1 VIGDEIEMADYKSIQ
16 DDEALRAIKSG
27 AEDWEKFLSRNPGEP
42 IDFAGVDLSD
52 IDLGGRNLSGNN
64 FTGADFF
71 EGKLSSANLK
81 HAKLIKSD
89 FSGADL
95 SSAGLYKAQLSAATM
110 TAANLEGAD
119 LAEASL
125 SSADLRGANLV
136 GADLTGVDLRNA
148 NLENAD
154 LRDACLTRANIAG
167 ASFRTARLEGAN
179 VTGIAYGGF
188 KEMRGR
194 YLGIRGLDSVYGNA
208 LFVRDAKDQDYIDT
222 LEESIASLP
231 EGFSKTT
238 EVLLFKAWGLFDHGR
253 SLLKVGVYAFV
264 LATLYGIIYSFDM
277 WLGWGMMDYSNSAQS
292 WFTPFYY
299 SMVTYTTLGYGD
311 VTAENVYGE
320 MLVIS
325 EVVLGYFTLGLLLSI
340 IANTIARRS

>member
-1 VIGDEIEMADYKSIQ
+1 MADKQDSETEDALAALKSS
-16 DDEALRAIKSG
+16 AA
-27 AEDWEKFLSRNPGEP
+27 DWEIFLSRKSATPMV
-42 IDFAGVDLSD
+42 FAGADLSD
-52 IDLGGRNLSGNN
+52 IDLAGRNLSGND

-81 HAKLIKSD
+81 HTKLAGAD
-89 FSGADL
+89 LSGADL
-95 SSAGLYKAQLSAATM
+95 SSAGLYKASLTSSTM

-119 LAEASL
+119 LTEADL
-125 SSADLRGANLV
+125 SHADLRGTNLV
-136 GADLTGVDLRNA
+136 GADLTGADLRDA
-148 NLENAD
+148 DLTNAD
-154 LRDACLTRANIAG
+154 LRDACLSRANITC
-167 ASFRTARLEGAN
+167 ASFRTARIEGAN
-179 VTGIAYGGF
+179 VTGIVYGSYKDMG
-188 KEMRGR
+188 GR

-222 LEESIASLP
+222 LESSISALP
-231 EGFSKTT
+231 EGFTKAI
-238 EVLLFKAWGLFDHGR
+238 EVLLFRAWGLFDHGR

-277 WLGWGMMDYSNSAQS
+277 WLEWGMMDYSNSAQS

-320 MLVIS
+320 ILVIS

>member
-1 VIGDEIEMADYKSIQ
+1 MAGCKSNQ
-16 DDEALRAIKSG
+16 DDEALTAIKSS
-27 AEDWEKFLSRNPGEP
+27 AKDWENFLSKNLTTS
-42 IDFAGVDLSD
+42 IDFARADLSN
-52 IDLGGRNLSGNN
+52 IDLQSRDLSGHDY
-64 FTGADFF
+64 TGADFF
-71 EGKLSSANLK
+71 ESKLSSANLK
-81 HAKLIKSD
+81 HAKLIKAD
-89 FSGADL
+89 LAGADL
-95 SSAGLYKAQLSAATM
+95 SSAGLYKAQLASATI
-110 TAANLEGAD
+110 TAANLQGAD
-119 LAEASL
+119 LTEADL
-125 SSADLRGANLV
+125 SNVDLRGANLA
-136 GADLTGVDLRNA
+136 GADLTGADLRGA
-148 NLENAD
+148 DLENAD
-154 LRDACLTRANIAG
+154 LRDTCLTRANVAG

-188 KEMRGR
+188 KEMRGC

-231 EGFSKTT
+231 EGFAKTT

>member
-1 VIGDEIEMADYKSIQ
+1 MGDNKSVENG
-16 DDEALRAIKSG
+16 EALAALKSG
-27 AEDWEKFLSRNPGEP
+27 AADWENFLSKNSAAP
-42 IDFAGVDLSD
+42 IIFAGADLSD
-52 IDLGGRNLSGNN
+52 IDLEGRNLSGND

-81 HAKLIKSD
+81 HAKLAKAD
-89 FSGADL
+89 LSGADL
-95 SSAGLYKAQLSAATM
+95 SSAGLYKAQLTAATV
-110 TAANLEGAD
+110 TAANLKGAD
-119 LAEASL
+119 LTEASL
-125 SSADLRGANLV
+125 SDADLRGANLV
-136 GADLTGVDLRNA
+136 GADLTGADLRNA
-148 NLENAD
+148 DMTNAD
-154 LRDACLTRANIAG
+154 LRDACLSRANVTG
-167 ASFRTARLEGAN
+167 ASFRTARIEGAN
-179 VTGIAYGGF
+179 VTGIVYGGF
-188 KEMRGR
+188 KEMRGC

-222 LEESIASLP
+222 LESSISALP
-231 EGFSKTT
+231 EGFTKTI
-238 EVLLFKAWGLFDHGR
+238 EALLFRAWGLFDHGR

-277 WLGWGMMDYSNSAQS
+277 WFGWGMMDYSNSAQS

-320 MLVIS
+320 ILVIS

>member
-1 VIGDEIEMADYKSIQ
+1 MAGNKGSETEDALA
-16 DDEALRAIKSG
+16 ALRSDA
-27 AEDWEKFLSRNPGEP
+27 ADWENFLSKKSAEP
-42 IDFAGVDLSD
+42 MVFAGADLSE
-52 IDLGGRNLSGNN
+52 IDLAGRNLSGND

-81 HAKLIKSD
+81 HAKLAGAD
-89 FSGADL
+89 LSGADL
-95 SSAGLYKAQLSAATM
+95 SSAGLYKASLTSATM

-119 LAEASL
+119 LTEADL
-125 SSADLRGANLV
+125 SHADLRGTNLV
-136 GADLTGVDLRNA
+136 GSDLTGADLRDADLT
-148 NLENAD
+148 NAD
-154 LRDACLTRANIAG
+154 LRDACLARANITG
-167 ASFRTARLEGAN
+167 ASFRTARIEGAN
-179 VTGIAYGGF
+179 VTGIVYGTF
-188 KEMRGR
+188 KDMGGR

-222 LEESIASLP
+222 LESSISALP
-231 EGFSKTT
+231 DSFAKTI
-238 EVLLFKAWGLFDHGR
+238 EVLFFRAWGLFDHGR

-277 WLGWGMMDYSNSAQS
+277 WLDWGMMDYSNSAQS

>member
-1 VIGDEIEMADYKSIQ
+1 MADNQRSETELALAALKSS
-16 DDEALRAIKSG
+16 AA
-27 AEDWEKFLSRNPGEP
+27 DWEVFLSRKSATPMV
-42 IDFAGVDLSD
+42 FAGADLSD
-52 IDLGGRNLSGNN
+52 IDLAGRNLSGND

-81 HAKLIKSD
+81 HAKLAGAD
-89 FSGADL
+89 LSGADL
-95 SSAGLYKAQLSAATM
+95 SSAGLYKASLTSATM

-119 LAEASL
+119 LTEADLSHADLRGTSL
-125 SSADLRGANLV
+125 VGANLTGADLRGA
-136 GADLTGVDLRNA
+136 DLT
-148 NLENAD
+148 NAD
-154 LRDACLTRANIAG
+154 LRDACLARANITS
-167 ASFRTARLEGAN
+167 ASFRTARIDGAN
-179 VTGIAYGGF
+179 VTGIVYGGY
-188 KEMRGR
+188 KDMGGR

-222 LEESIASLP
+222 LESSITALP
-231 EGFSKTT
+231 EGFTKSI
-238 EVLLFKAWGLFDHGR
+238 EVLLFRAWGLFDHGR
-253 SLLKVGVYAFV
+253 SLLKVGVYAFL

-277 WLGWGMMDYSNSAQS
+277 WLDWGMMDYSNSAQS

>member
-1 VIGDEIEMADYKSIQ
+1 MADNQGS
-16 DDEALRAIKSG
+16 E
-27 AEDWEKFLSRNPGEP
+27 AEDALAALKSSAADWEIFLSRKSATPMV
-42 IDFAGVDLSD
+42 FAGADLSD
-52 IDLGGRNLSGNN
+52 IDLAGRNLSGND

-81 HAKLIKSD
+81 HAKLAGSD
-89 FSGADL
+89 LSGADL
-95 SSAGLYKAQLSAATM
+95 SSAGLYKASLTSATM

-119 LAEASL
+119 LSEADL
-125 SSADLRGANLV
+125 SHADLRGTNLV
-136 GADLTGVDLRNA
+136 GANLTGSDLRDADLT
-148 NLENAD
+148 NAD
-154 LRDACLTRANIAG
+154 LRDACLARANITG
-167 ASFRTARLEGAN
+167 ASFRTARIEGAN
-179 VTGIAYGGF
+179 VTGIVYGSYKDMG
-188 KEMRGR
+188 GR

-222 LEESIASLP
+222 LESSISALP
-231 EGFSKTT
+231 EGFTKTI
-238 EVLLFKAWGLFDHGR
+238 EVLLFRAWGLFDHGR

-277 WLGWGMMDYSNSAQS
+277 WLEWGMMDYSNSAQS

-320 MLVIS
+320 ILVIS

>member
-1 VIGDEIEMADYKSIQ
+1 MADNKGTETE
-16 DDEALRAIKSG
+16 DALAALRGSA
-27 AEDWEKFLSRNPGEP
+27 ADWENFLSKKSAAPMV
-42 IDFAGVDLSD
+42 FAGADLSE
-52 IDLGGRNLSGNN
+52 IDLEGRNLSGHD

-81 HAKLIKSD
+81 HAKLANTD
-89 FSGADL
+89 LSGADL
-95 SSAGLYKAQLSAATM
+95 SSSGLYKASLTSATM
-110 TAANLEGAD
+110 TAANLGGAD
-119 LAEASL
+119 LTEADL
-125 SSADLRGANLV
+125 SSTDLRGTNLV
-136 GADLTGVDLRNA
+136 GADLTGA
-148 NLENAD
+148 NLRDADLTNAD
-154 LRDACLTRANIAG
+154 LRDACLAHANITG
-167 ASFRTARLEGAN
+167 ASLRTARIEGAN
-179 VTGIAYGGF
+179 ITGIVYGCF
-188 KEMRGR
+188 KDMGGR

-222 LEESIASLP
+222 LESSISALP
-231 EGFSKTT
+231 DSFAKTI
-238 EVLLFKAWGLFDHGR
+238 EVILFRAWGLFDHGR

-264 LATLYGIIYSFDM
+264 LATFYGMIYSFDM
-277 WLGWGMMDYSNSAQS
+277 WLDWGMMDYSNSAQS